1 MEEKVSFES
10 AKLRLSG
17 VMHFPKNYAPGQR
30 RPAIIVMHGF
40 GANKQAGNV
49 TTPAAMYADWGYIA
63 LRFDMRGCGESEG
76 EPGRVLCLDQVEDAR
91 SAISYLERR
100 SEVLADRIAL
110 SGTSFGGAV
119 AVYTAGVDARA
130 AAVISAGG
138 WGHGERKL
146 QGQHPTAEGWARF
159 KRMLEQGREHR
170 SRTGKSLM
178 VHRFDI
184 VPIPPHLR
192 AGLPASAVMEFP
204 VETAQSIY
212 DFRPDDVVANIAP
225 RPILFL
231 HAAPDSVTPTSE
243 SIEMFRRA
251 KPPAELHL
259 FNGVEHF
266 MLAEANPRVTETLRS
281 WLAQYFPPAR

>member
-10 AKLRLSG
+10 AGLKLSG
-17 VMHFPKNYAPGQR
+17 VIHFPKDCAAGQR

-49 TTPAAMYADWGYIA
+49 ATPASMYADWGYVA

-76 EPGRVLCLDQVEDAR
+76 EPGRVLCLDQVEDTRNALT
-91 SAISYLERR
+91 YLANRP
-100 SEVLADRIAL
+100 EVIADRIAL

-119 AVYTAGVDARA
+119 AVYTAGVDPRA

-146 QGQHPTAEGWARF
+146 RGQHPTPEGWARF
-159 KRMLEQGREHR
+159 IRMLEEGREHR
-170 SRTGKSLM
+170 RKTGKSLL

-192 AGLPASAVMEFP
+192 GGLPASAVMEFP
-204 VETAQSIY
+204 VETAQSIF
-212 DFRPDDVVANIAP
+212 DFRPDDVVAKIAP

-231 HAAPDSVTPTSE
+231 HAAPDSVTPTDE
-243 SIEMFRRA
+243 SLEMFRRA
-251 KPPAELHL
+251 RPPAELHL

-266 MLAEANPRVTETLRS
+266 MLAERNPRVTETLRS
-281 WLAQYFPPAR
+281 WLDLNFPSAH